1 MYSTYT
7 NSLRR
12 LAEQSRSLLPAMLLA
27 GCASLDPH
35 ENLDAAASL
44 ASLRI
49 DVAAATAWQQPVDMP
64 STAWNGRDPLHADVA
79 LAVAIQNNPPLRIAL
94 VTIAERR
101 ADFVQAGLLPNP
113 TISLGIGVAI
123 DGLAGAPALVQGLQ
137 ALTWLWTRPDRIA
150 AADADLQ
157 AAVLAAAE
165 KTVTLAAQVGV
176 AHAAVL
182 ASERVRSLD
191 GEYVEVTEST
201 LRIIHARRAA
211 GEAAWLDVDR
221 AEVDVQ
227 SATTALIAAT
237 RQTEQAKLALLE
249 TMGWPGHT
257 LGWSAAEPTAAVTPS
272 TGSDLALLELAAS
285 QHLELAAQAALIQR
299 HVATRSL
306 AGTKRLPEVR
316 FTFGWQR
323 SFADRRAVM
332 PGAQITIPILDDG
345 SPAIA
350 KAQAQLEQA
359 RLAWIAA
366 ANSIEYDV
374 RDTASRWRQTAAQSL
389 ITERNLLPAASA
401 ALRRSQSAYAEGVI
415 DLTVLLLAQEQ
426 HIAAQRTL
434 VHQRLA
440 EAQALIQ
447 LRRAVGGTFE
457 TLHTSSLAARENPS

>member
-1 MYSTYT
+1 
-7 NSLRR
+7 
-12 LAEQSRSLLPAMLLA
+12 MLLA

-49 DVAAATAWQQPVDMP
+49 DAAAATAWQQPVDMP

-79 LAVAIQNNPPLRIAL
+79 LAVAIQNNPTLRIAL

-165 KTVTLAAQVGV
+165 KT
-176 AHAAVL
+176 
-182 ASERVRSLD
+182 
-191 GEYVEVTEST
+191 EYVEVTEST

-272 TGSDLALLELAAS
+272 TGSDLAL
-285 QHLELAAQAALIQR
+285 LELAAQAALIQR

-389 ITERNLLPAASA
+389 ITERNLLPAATA